1 MKKTNKG
8 WALIDSEGNTF
19 MWVSSTPNSNNQ
31 ILLYD
36 TRRRAREVAKAL
48 GRDSVRYRVVPITF
62 T

>member
-31 ILLYD
+31 ILIYD

-48 GRDSVRYRVVPITF
+48 GRD
-62 T
+62 